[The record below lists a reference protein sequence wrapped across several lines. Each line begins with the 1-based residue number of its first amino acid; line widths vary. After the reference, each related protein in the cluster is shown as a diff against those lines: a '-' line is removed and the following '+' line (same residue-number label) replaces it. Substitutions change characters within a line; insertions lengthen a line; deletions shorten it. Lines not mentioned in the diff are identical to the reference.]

1 MPELATTTAVI
12 LAGGLGTRLRPVLPG
27 VPKVLAEVRG
37 RPFLTYLL
45 DQLEHYSL
53 ARAVLCTGYLAESVR
68 EKLGESYRSLSLYY
82 SPEVQLLG
90 TGGAVRQALAYCTSD
105 PVLVMNGDS
114 YVDVDLAGF
123 FTWFRAGNLEAA
135 MVLRRMPDT
144 SRYGRVEAG
153 AGGLVTGF
161 LEKKASGGPG
171 WINSGVYLLRKNVLL
186 SLAEG
191 QFSSLERDLFPWLA
205 SEARLYGYPTVGK
218 FIDIGTPESY
228 SSAEEFFGAA
238 VRP

>member
-45 DQLEHYSL
+45 DQLEHYNL
-53 ARAVLCTGYLAESVR
+53 ARAVLCTGYLADQVR
-68 EKLGESYRSLSLYY
+68 EKLGESYHSLSLCY
-82 SPEVQLLG
+82 SPEVEPLG

-135 MVLRRMPDT
+135 LVLRRMPDT

-153 AGGLVTGF
+153 ASGLVTGF
-161 LEKKASGGPG
+161 LEKMASGGPG
-171 WINSGVYLLRKNVLL
+171 WINSGVYLLRRNVLL
-186 SLAEG
+186 FLAEG
-191 QFSSLERDLFPWLA
+191 QFSSLERDLFPLLA
-205 SEARLYGYPTVGK
+205 AEARLYGYPTLGN

-228 SSAEEFFGAA
+228 LSAEKLL
-238 VRP
+238 VP